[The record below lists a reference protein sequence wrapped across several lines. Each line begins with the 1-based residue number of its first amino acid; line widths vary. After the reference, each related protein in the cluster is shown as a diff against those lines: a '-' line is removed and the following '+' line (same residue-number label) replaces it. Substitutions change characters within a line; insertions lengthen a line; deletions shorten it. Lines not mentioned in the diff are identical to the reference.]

1 MSIRIQDA
9 ELCHID
15 GIEAI
20 EQTCFSMPWSRDQ
33 LVRSLP
39 DEDHI
44 MLAALNDDGAVMGYV
59 GLMSVL
65 DEGYIAN
72 VAVAEEF
79 RRCGVGAA
87 LIDALIKRSRERELA
102 FITLEV
108 RESNAAAR
116 GLYRKFGFIDVGRR
130 KNYYFKPTEDAI
142 LMTLFLK

>member
-1 MSIRIQDA
+1 MSILIQDA
-9 ELCHID
+9 KLCHID

-20 EQTCFSMPWSRDQ
+20 EQTCFSLPWSRDQ
-33 LVRSLP
+33 LIRSLP
-39 DEDHI
+39 DEGHI
-44 MLAALNDDGAVMGYV
+44 MLAALDADGTVMGYV

-87 LIDALIKRSRERELA
+87 LIGRLIERSKERELA

-116 GLYRKFGFIDVGRR
+116 SLYKKFGFTDVGRR